1 MKLLL
6 IIVLLSLLLCSFHD
20 ADFIEMTRVSYI
32 SLVLFHVM
40 ELLSK
45 AALVLLVFFVSRNV
59 REYLVF
65 THFYFSMQ
73 LLSKAALVLFDFF
86 VSRHVREYLVFSHF
100 YFSMHFY
107 SCFWVLKWIER
118 EFKHTLNFTKVHFL
132 ILSTCHIIHG
142 GVENWN
148 LLKRDLAWE

>member
-1 MKLLL
+1 MAKLSWFIGLL
-6 IIVLLSLLLCSFHD
+6 FCVIVWVSINEIYCANELKWLINVLLSLLLCSFHD

-118 EFKHTLNFTKVHFL
+118 EFKHTLNFT
-132 ILSTCHIIHG
+132 
-142 GVENWN
+142 
-148 LLKRDLAWE
+148 